1 MSRVPFPIR
10 GEYPLRRSDHQRS
23 ILFNHHWNSA
33 RIAGPR
39 REPLEQLENFEA
51 SGKFDELER
60 AVIRYAQA
68 VTLRN
73 EVSDATWSD
82 LALRV
87 IRRSIAPPLSMATDV
102 LASWRNECVEGVPV
116 QFTPIAD
123 RAIGRDAGITNE
135 NQDCRRELQPLKS
148 DSRLRHR
155 LAARTTTARPLPQRS
170 SNDAGRTAAFDPGCV
185 KKRSIVVLIAWA
197 MAQARI
203 RRIGAAKFR

>member
-10 GEYPLRRSDHQRS
+10 GEYPLRRFDHQRS
-23 ILFNHHWNSA
+23 ILFNHHGNFA
-33 RIAGPR
+33 RIAGLR
-39 REPLEQLENFEA
+39 REQLEQLEDFEA

-102 LASWRNECVEGVPV
+102 LASWRNECVEGGVPV
-116 QFTPIAD
+116 QFTPIAG
-123 RAIGRDAGITNE
+123 RAIGATQESPTKIRTAG
-135 NQDCRRELQPLKS
+135 
-148 DSRLRHR
+148 
-155 LAARTTTARPLPQRS
+155 AS
-170 SNDAGRTAAFDPGCV
+170 SNHSNRTVGCV
-185 KKRSIVVLIAWA
+185 TTSPPVPPPRGLFRSGHQTMPAAPPPLTQVV
-197 MAQARI
+197 
-203 RRIGAAKFR
+203 

>member
-1 MSRVPFPIR
+1 
-10 GEYPLRRSDHQRS
+10 
-23 ILFNHHWNSA
+23 
-33 RIAGPR
+33 
-39 REPLEQLENFEA
+39 LEDFEA

-102 LASWRNECVEGVPV
+102 LASWRNECVEGG
-116 QFTPIAD
+116 TCPIYTDCGQSD
-123 RAIGRDAGITNE
+123 RRDAGITNE

-148 DSRLRHR
+148 DSRLRHH

-170 SNDAGRTAAFDPGCV
+170 SNDAGRTAAFDPGV
-185 KKRSIVVLIAWA
+185 
-197 MAQARI
+197 
-203 RRIGAAKFR
+203 